1 MFLRASLL
9 LLFLANLVTAQDRV
23 TLKSG
28 DVLTG
33 KIVSMANEK
42 LTLENT
48 ALGKLEVPMD
58 KIENLSTA
66 DTVRLLTKQGE
77 ELRRRI
83 AGIEDGE
90 LKMGS
95 GGDGAPNILSIS
107 LANLDQINP
116 PPEPPVKWT
125 GSFKLAGNLMSGNTE
140 RRSSG
145 LAFQAERRSKVDRI
159 TAYGSWDYA
168 DEKSASGPW
177 NLTQRRAGMGLQ
189 YDYFLDTRWYSLAT
203 TSALGD
209 TLADIELRY
218 TVGAGIGH
226 QVLDSPTRTLLV
238 ELGLSYVNES
248 YRSDTPGID
257 YVGMRVAYKLVHHF
271 SDKTRIL
278 HGVEAYPSLQSNN
291 DFYLQAATEL
301 QTNMTESMIGS
312 LSWVIDYDNTPAPGL
327 DRTDSRVV
335 LAVGWAF

>member
-1 MFLRASLL
+1 MLLRVFLL
-9 LLFLANLVTAQDRV
+9 LLCLANLAAAQDRV

-33 KIVSMANEK
+33 KIVAMADEK
-42 LTLENT
+42 LTIENK
-48 ALGKLEVPMD
+48 ALGKLVVPMD
-58 KIENLSTA
+58 EVDNLSTGE
-66 DTVRLLTKQGE
+66 TVRLLTKQGE

-95 GGDGAPNILSIS
+95 GGDGAPDILSIS
-107 LANLDQINP
+107 LANLEQINP
-116 PPEPPVKWT
+116 PPTPPVKWT

-145 LAFQAERRSKVDRI
+145 LSFQAERRSKIDRI

-168 DEKSASGPW
+168 DERSTPGPW

-189 YDYFLDTRWYSLAT
+189 YDYFLDQRWYSLAT

-218 TVGAGIGH
+218 TVGAGFGH
-226 QVLDSPTRTLLV
+226 QVLDSPERTLLV

-248 YRSDTPGID
+248 YRSDIPGID
-257 YVGMRVAYKLVHHF
+257 YIGMRVAYKLVHHF
-271 SDKTRIL
+271 SDKTRLL
-278 HGVEAYPSLQSNN
+278 HGIEAYPSLQTNN

-327 DRTDSRVV
+327 DRTDSRIV